1 MRAPLKALAATVAT
15 LLAAGAC
22 DYPYENFSL
31 AQDLTPEELR
41 QGVSFDFPMD
51 SGYTYTAIV
60 ACRVDAAASVK
71 QSVELDFNVISPN
84 FNSYTETVSFPLV
97 SNVRQQ
103 KAPGEDAEILFK
115 RRGRNLDNQWGWRR
129 GIECDSVPGRWRVII
144 SVKDSTDLGRVKAL
158 GFSYK
163 GQKNEQE
170 QTL

>member
-1 MRAPLKALAATVAT
+1 MAT
-15 LLAAGAC
+15 LLVICAC

-31 AQDLTPEELR
+31 AQDLTAEDLR

-60 ACRVDAAASVK
+60 ACRIDATASVK
-71 QSVELDFNVISPN
+71 ESVELSFNVISPN
-84 FNSYTETVSFPLV
+84 FSSYSETVAFPV
-97 SNVRQQ
+97 ISNVRQK
-103 KAPGEDAEILFK
+103 KAAGEEAEILFK

-129 GIECDSVPGRWRVII
+129 GIDCDTLPGRWRVII
-144 SVKDSTDLGRVKAL
+144 SIKDSTDLGRVKAL